1 MPVLPKY
8 QLKQLFEAGDLITQV
23 TMNDLIE
30 ATYNPTLVAGA
41 NVTITKVESP
51 SGATI
56 TISSDGGGI
65 ANVTGGTAINV
76 QAVGNNRQVSLKVDN
91 SQTNLIVNGTNELTF
106 AGVHVK
112 DEGINVGT
120 YKTINFIGTDV
131 LAQDSGTPG
140 QVNVYV
146 PTPQFASHFN
156 TMDGTT
162 PGLVSEAGITRS
174 IVRISSI

>member
-162 PGLVSEAGITRS
+162 PGLVLQ
-174 IVRISSI
+174 